1 MEVFLVNRYKNIIDF
16 IKGERLESLIY
27 DLTGRKTIKDFEDYL
42 DDYSDRDIVTLVLN
56 DLKNIGK
63 INGIIKIRKNK
74 DWRNQT
80 INLEK

>member
-1 MEVFLVNRYKNIIDF
+1 MIYKNIIDF

-74 DWRNQT
+74 DWRKQT

>member
-1 MEVFLVNRYKNIIDF
+1 MIYKNIIDF